1 MEQIE
6 FPEIHNIESF
16 VEVSGEVD
24 EALKKSRDV
33 RKVTDETTLSVA
45 AEVLAEVD
53 WVIKRAENERLEAGR
68 PYREHSDAI
77 STEFNELTSPLTG
90 VKEKLQEEIDSYQEK
105 KQEEVE
111 KERKRQEKLAE
122 RRQERENKK
131 AERQGRDPIIYT
143 PPEIPDADTT
153 IKLAGG
159 GEIQGKKIR
168 KYRVVDFSKLP
179 DEFKQEN
186 KGACNKAAKSGV
198 EEVPGLEFYYDK
210 SNAITH

>member
-1 MEQIE
+1 MAEIK
-6 FPEIHNIESF
+6 FPKIDEIDSF
-16 VEVSGEVD
+16 VEVSEEVD
-24 EALKKSRDV
+24 EALKKSRGV
-33 RKVTDETTLSVA
+33 RKVTDETTFSVA

-53 WVIKRAENERLEAGR
+53 WVMKRSESERLEAGR
-68 PYREHSDAI
+68 PYRDHSDAI
-77 STEFNELTSPLTG
+77 STEFNELTSPLSG
-90 VKEKLQEEIDSYQEK
+90 VKERLQEEIDAYQEK

-131 AERQGRDPIIYT
+131 AERQGREPIIHT

-159 GEIQGKKIR
+159 GQIQGKRVR
-168 KYRVVDFSKLP
+168 KYRVLDFEKLP
-179 DEFKQEN
+179 DKYKQEN
-186 KGACNKAAKSGV
+186 KGELNKAAKGGV
-198 EEVPGLEFYYDK
+198 EEVPGVEFYFDK

>member
-1 MEQIE
+1 MDGFE
-6 FPEIHNIESF
+6 FPEIKNLDSF
-16 VEVSGEVD
+16 VEVSGEVE
-24 EALKKSRDV
+24 EAVKKSRGV

-53 WVIKRAENERLEAGR
+53 WVMKRAENERLEAGR

-90 VKEKLQEEIDSYQEK
+90 VKERLQEEIDAYQEK

-111 KERKRQEKLAE
+111 KERKRQEKLAQ

-131 AERQGRDPIIYT
+131 AERQGRDPIIHT
-143 PPEIPDADTT
+143 PPDIPDADTT
-153 IKLAGG
+153 IKLSGG
-159 GEIQGKKIR
+159 GQIQGKRVR
-168 KYRVVDFSKLP
+168 KYRVVDFKKLP
-179 DEFKQEN
+179 DKYKQEN
-186 KGACNKAAKSGV
+186 KGELNKAAKGGV
-198 EEVPGLEFYYDK
+198 EKVPGVEFYYDR